1 MEKSEAYEILFRL
14 KKERNLDVDNLIE
27 RLSLSET
34 VPKTVVKFIENNS
47 TITLS
52 DFIKIISRTKQFY
65 SNIVFNYEDN
75 VDTYVKAFLSLLT
88 HIEITLEKN
97 PHLKD
102 ELLELFDI
110 DRIMKIVS
118 DKMKFGNNDNEVI
131 ELAHELKLI
140 YLSCGEREE

>member
-65 SNIVFNYEDN
+65 SNIVF
-75 VDTYVKAFLSLLT
+75 
-88 HIEITLEKN
+88 
-97 PHLKD
+97 
-102 ELLELFDI
+102 
-110 DRIMKIVS
+110 
-118 DKMKFGNNDNEVI
+118 
-131 ELAHELKLI
+131 
-140 YLSCGEREE
+140 